1 MIDEKL
7 LTSQERVRIQ
17 REAKPGG
24 HGMQELAHFGT
35 YIQQYELTLRA
46 VEAERD
52 YWNNERD
59 EYANEIVAL
68 RGELKDVE
76 EERDAAL
83 AQVKELQKKLAKTQW
98 RMAP

>member
-17 REAKPGG
+17 REAKLGG

-46 VEAERD
+46 VEA
-52 YWNNERD
+52 
-59 EYANEIVAL
+59 AL
-68 RGELKDVE
+68 AAMTR
-76 EERDAAL
+76 ERDAL
-83 AQVKELQKKLAKTQW
+83 AEELGL
-98 RMAP
+98 PEEVEE